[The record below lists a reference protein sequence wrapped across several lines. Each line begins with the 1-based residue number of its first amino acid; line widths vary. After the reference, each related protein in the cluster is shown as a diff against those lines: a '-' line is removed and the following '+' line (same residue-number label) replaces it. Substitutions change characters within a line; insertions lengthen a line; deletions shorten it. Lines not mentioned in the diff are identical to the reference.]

1 MIRSASARALAGIG
15 SGGDSQLLVT
25 DAHVKQFLSMCAQ
38 QAQGRS
44 ELPVGLYVF
53 SHMDEQPASPS
64 LRRDNAG
71 VIVMDL

>member
-1 MIRSASARALAGIG
+1 
-15 SGGDSQLLVT
+15 
-25 DAHVKQFLSMCAQ
+25 VKQFLSMCAQ

-64 LRRDNAG
+64 LRRDNSG